1 VYLALILLGVV
12 ILGVTGFLGGNLL
25 SEYGIGVKGIT
36 R

>member
-12 ILGVTGFLGGNLL
+12 ILGETGFLGGNLL
-25 SEYGIGVKGIT
+25 TEYGIGVKGIT

>member
-12 ILGVTGFLGGNLL
+12 IPGVTGILGGNLL
-25 SEYGIGVKGIT
+25 TEYGIGVKGIT